1 MVEQDHVQKLEEG
14 ADAWNAWRRTDS
26 EVVPD
31 LSDHDFEDQNVHGF
45 DFTGAD
51 LRGADLSQVKRL
63 LPASLAAANLSGSK
77 LPEDLAEFPA
87 LDHVAE
93 VSKHA
98 RVNFLA
104 VVAGCVFCWLTIAQT
119 SDGALLANIG
129 QMPLPVINTKVPVS
143 GFFLFAPA
151 ILLAL
156 YVYLQLYLQR
166 MWDGL
171 AGLPA
176 VFSDGA
182 RLDEKAFPWLL
193 SGLVNYHIRQ
203 LKGGAPAFSLPQY
216 LLSLV
221 AAWLLVPATIGWFWW
236 RYLLVTNEWGV
247 APHAL
252 LLALSVAFGI
262 LFYRRAGQTLRRRK
276 PESRSRKAIGFTAL
290 CIGVS
295 ALLTYGIRN
304 ATEIWHLDFAREE
317 IRTKA
322 EIEALEGKNKG
333 KINREALTPLVL
345 HRANLRHAR
354 GNKAFLVGV
363 DLQGADIRD
372 AVFEDADLRHADF
385 RRGRLDRVNLTRAK
399 LTGAFFG
406 EMELIDVQLTGAV
419 LDEASLGQAC
429 GRGSSQHQFLK
440 PCEDAK
446 STRKPAAAKPEP
458 TDKPPVTPLPP
469 PAKPKPRPPAQVASR
484 GPDASLKPDETF
496 SDCADCPAMVVI
508 PASGFVMG
516 SPKDE
521 KGRWTN
527 EGPQRPVKIASSF
540 AVGKFEVT
548 RGEFAQFVKDENYD
562 AGNECWTL
570 EEGKGE
576 NRTGRNWRNP
586 GFEQTDRDPVV
597 CVNWNDAKAYV
608 AWLSEKTKQP
618 YRLLSEAEWEYMAR
632 GGTTT
637 SRFWG
642 NADEGCEYANAA
654 DLTAKETHP
663 GWTTSKCR
671 DGYLHTSPVGR
682 FKANAFG
689 VHDVLGNVWEWVED
703 VWHDSYEG
711 APDDGSAWTESGNQS
726 LRVLRGGSWGR
737 KPEDLRSA
745 IRGRDGN
752 GFRGGS
758 FGFRVSRTLSR

>member
-176 VFSDGA
+176 VFPD
-182 RLDEKAFPWLL
+182 
-193 SGLVNYHIRQ
+193 
-203 LKGGAPAFSLPQY
+203 
-216 LLSLV
+216 
-221 AAWLLVPATIGWFWW
+221 
-236 RYLLVTNEWGV
+236 
-247 APHAL
+247 
-252 LLALSVAFGI
+252 
-262 LFYRRAGQTLRRRK
+262 
-276 PESRSRKAIGFTAL
+276 
-290 CIGVS
+290 
-295 ALLTYGIRN
+295 
-304 ATEIWHLDFAREE
+304 
-317 IRTKA
+317 
-322 EIEALEGKNKG
+322 
-333 KINREALTPLVL
+333 
-345 HRANLRHAR
+345 
-354 GNKAFLVGV
+354 
-363 DLQGADIRD
+363 
-372 AVFEDADLRHADF
+372 
-385 RRGRLDRVNLTRAK
+385 
-399 LTGAFFG
+399 
-406 EMELIDVQLTGAV
+406 GAV

-654 DLTAKETHP
+654 DLTAKETYS